1 MAQQRFINFG
11 DTVLADRIN
20 EISTAIVESGVLSGA
35 VFSKLDSETLAVG
48 PSSVM
53 LPTLLMEESVS
64 TNILIPLT
72 SGAKDYTVVY
82 EHLNQNVQGGVAA
95 QLLLL
100 EGIFSFGDLENTVV
114 LGWVRYPGGSVPLET
129 GFFIEAPKLQISN
142 PTTFPSNIMLPA
154 YLDKIHV
161 QSETPISGSITQTDV
176 YDKVNFRAYLELEN
190 SAASVQTI
198 QHLFPFI
205 VVTTPPDRLIAE
217 VSAELGANV
226 TIELVAEG
234 GTTFSATNNT
244 ISNTSSLFEFREMT
258 VEDMDD
264 SKFAPDRPYFVSL
277 TTQLNPGKKAF
288 ISLVGTN
295 INFLPF

>member
-35 VFSKLDSETLAVG
+35 EFSLFDNETLSVG

-53 LPTLLMEESVS
+53 LPTLLLEESVS

-100 EGIFSFGDLENTVV
+100 AGIFSFGDLENTVV
-114 LGWVRYPGGSVPLET
+114 LGWIRYPGGSIPLET
-129 GFFIEAPKLQISN
+129 EFFIEAPKLQILN
-142 PTTFPSNIMLPA
+142 PTTFPSDIMLPA
-154 YLDKIHV
+154 YLGKIHV
-161 QSETPISGSITQTDV
+161 QSESPAPGSITQTDV
-176 YDKVNFRAYLELEN
+176 YDKVNFRAFLELEN

-198 QHLFPFI
+198 QHLFPFV
-205 VVTTPPDRLIAE
+205 VVTTPPDRLITE
-217 VSAELGANV
+217 VSAELGAAV
-226 TIELVAEG
+226 TIELVAED

-244 ISNTSSLFEFREMT
+244 ISNTSNLFEFREMT
-258 VEDMDD
+258 VEAMDD
-264 SKFAPDRPYFVSL
+264 SKFNPDRPYFVSL